1 MSQSSP
7 IPTLVVMA
15 RWPAN
20 GRCKRR
26 LAADIGGEQAAI
38 IQQRLTAHT
47 FAVAKALS
55 EHGDVDVQVAMSG
68 VGLRSAQRSLRSLP
82 PCTLVDQG
90 RGTLGARML
99 RQIHHARFGRHN
111 KPVIVIGTDLAD
123 LCQNDLLHAIQRLQ
137 NQPLVLGPSADGG
150 YWLLGLAPALTQ
162 RQLDALFTAVPWGSN
177 KVLDITCARARGLG
191 ITPHQLSMK
200 NDIDCLADLSSWQ
213 R

>member
-1 MSQSSP
+1 MSQSP

-15 RWPAN
+15 RWPAS

-26 LAADIGGEQAAI
+26 LAVDIGSERAAI
-38 IQQRLTAHT
+38 VQQRLTAHT
-47 FAVAKALS
+47 FAIAEALT
-55 EHGDVDVQVAMSG
+55 EQGEVDVQVAMSG
-68 VGLRSAQRSLRSLP
+68 VSIRSAQRWLPCLP

-90 RGTLGARML
+90 RGSLGARML
-99 RQIHHARFGRHN
+99 RQIQHARIGQPN

-123 LCQNDLLHAIQRLQ
+123 LCKSDLLHAIQRLQ

-150 YWLLGLAPALTQ
+150 YWLLGLGIASTQ
-162 RQLDALFTAVPWGSN
+162 LQLDALFAAVPWGSD
-177 KVLDITCARARGLG
+177 KVLEITCARARELGL
-191 ITPHQLSMK
+191 TPHQLRMK

>member
-1 MSQSSP
+1 MSRSP

-15 RWPAN
+15 RWPAS

-26 LAADIGGEQAAI
+26 LAVDIGTEQAAI

-47 FAVAKALS
+47 FAVAEALT
-55 EHGDVDVQVAMSG
+55 ERGDVDLQVAMSG
-68 VGLRSAQRSLRSLP
+68 VSLRSAQRSLPCLP

-90 RGTLGARML
+90 HGSLGARML

>member
-1 MSQSSP
+1 MSQSP
-7 IPTLVVMA
+7 IPSLVVMA
-15 RWPAN
+15 RWPAS

-26 LAADIGGEQAAI
+26 LAVDIGSEQAAL

-47 FAVAKALS
+47 FAVAEALNKQ
-55 EHGDVDVQVAMSG
+55 GDVDVQVAMSG
-68 VGLRSAQRSLRSLP
+68 VSLRSAQRSLPSLP

-90 RGTLGARML
+90 RGSLGARML
-99 RQIHHARFGRHN
+99 RQIHHARFRQHN

-123 LCQNDLLHAIQRLQ
+123 LCQSDLLHAIQKLQ

-150 YWLLGLAPALTQ
+150 YWLLGLGSALTQ
-162 RQLDALFTAVPWGSN
+162 QQLDALVADVPWGSN
-177 KVLDITCARARGLG
+177 KVFDITCAHARRLDL
-191 ITPHQLSMK
+191 TPHQLSMK

>member
-1 MSQSSP
+1 MSQAP

-15 RWPAN
+15 RWPAS

-26 LAADIGGEQAAI
+26 LAVDIGCEQAAI

-47 FAVAKALS
+47 FAVAEALNKQ
-55 EHGDVDVQVAMSG
+55 GDVDVQVAMSG
-68 VGLRSAQRSLRSLP
+68 VSMRSAQRSLPSLP

-90 RGTLGARML
+90 RGSLGARML
-99 RQIHHARFGRHN
+99 RQIHCARFRQHN

-123 LCQNDLLHAIQRLQ
+123 LCQSDLRHAIQKLQ

-150 YWLLGLAPALTQ
+150 YWLLGLGAALTQ
-162 RQLDALFTAVPWGSN
+162 QQLDALFAAVPWGSN
-177 KVLDITCARARGLG
+177 KVFDITCARAQGMG
-191 ITPHQLSMK
+191 FTPYQLRMK

-213 R
+213 G

>member
-55 EHGDVDVQVAMSG
+55 EQGDVDVQVAMSG

-150 YWLLGLAPALTQ
+150 SVHAAKLWLAQALLGHRPPQSAAQRALRRDAAGSVMVQ
-162 RQLDALFTAVPWGSN
+162 RSDA
-177 KVLDITCARARGLG
+177 AR
-191 ITPHQLSMK
+191 LS
-200 NDIDCLADLSSWQ
+200 
-213 R
+213 RYT

>member
-1 MSQSSP
+1 MSQASP

-15 RWPAN
+15 RWPAS
-20 GRCKRR
+20 GRCKGR
-26 LAADIGGEQAAI
+26 LASDIGSEQAAI
-38 IQQRLTAHT
+38 VQQRLTGHT
-47 FAVAKALS
+47 FAVAKALAGQ
-55 EHGDVDVQVAMSG
+55 GDIDVQVAMSG

-99 RQIHHARFGRHN
+99 RQIHHARAKQRN

-150 YWLLGLAPALTQ
+150 YWLLGLGPALTQ
-162 RQLDALFTAVPWGSN
+162 QHLDPLFAAVPWGSN
-177 KVLDITCARARGLG
+177 KVLDITCTRARGLG
-191 ITPHQLSMK
+191 LNPHQLSMK

>member
-1 MSQSSP
+1 
-7 IPTLVVMA
+7 
-15 RWPAN
+15 
-20 GRCKRR
+20 
-26 LAADIGGEQAAI
+26 
-38 IQQRLTAHT
+38 
-47 FAVAKALS
+47 
-55 EHGDVDVQVAMSG
+55 
-68 VGLRSAQRSLRSLP
+68 
-82 PCTLVDQG
+82 
-90 RGTLGARML
+90 ML

-123 LCQNDLLHAIQRLQ
+123 LCQNDLLHAIQKLQ

-150 YWLLGLAPALTQ
+150 YWLLGLAPDLTQ

-177 KVLDITCARARGLG
+177 KVLDITCTRARGLG

>member
-55 EHGDVDVQVAMSG
+55 EQGDVDVQVAMSG

-123 LCQNDLLHAIQRLQ
+123 LCQNDLRHAIQKLQ
-137 NQPLVLGPSADGG
+137 DQPLVLGPSADGG
-150 YWLLGLAPALTQ
+150 YWLLGLGAALMQ
-162 RQLDALFTAVPWGSN
+162 QQLDALFAAVPWGSN
-177 KVLDITCARARGLG
+177 KVFDITCARAQGLG
-191 ITPHQLSMK
+191 LTPHQLCMK

>member
-1 MSQSSP
+1 MSQSP

-15 RWPAN
+15 RWPAS

-26 LAADIGGEQAAI
+26 LAVDIGSERAAI
-38 IQQRLTAHT
+38 VQQRLTAHT
-47 FAVAKALS
+47 FAIAEALN
-55 EHGDVDVQVAMSG
+55 EQGAVDVQVAMSG
-68 VGLRSAQRSLRSLP
+68 VSIRSAQRWLPCLP

-90 RGTLGARML
+90 RGSLGARML
-99 RQIHHARFGRHN
+99 RQIQHARIGQPN

-150 YWLLGLAPALTQ
+150 YWLLGLGSASTQ
-162 RQLDALFTAVPWGSN
+162 LQLDALFAAVPWGSD
-177 KVLDITCARARGLG
+177 KVLEITCARARELGL
-191 ITPHQLSMK
+191 TPHQLRMK